1 MLTGYLIIES
11 VFFLL
16 SFSALPVTVL
26 YYLRSRESWIPPYLG
41 IQLTAGA
48 YVLVDIMYN
57 GALFRVIRDV
67 PETHVLFGITI
78 LRAALLF
85 FVPLF
90 IHRLFDLSEKGRRY
104 LFFFPA
110 GAILGAWTL
119 FSFIGGAEISHLS
132 PVYLAGAG
140 FSTALAGYVL
150 VMALCMHRKM
160 KPPMKSTNRLFLV
173 AGPIYIIYLAVYTL
187 FPITSGRVFRPVPLS
202 FTNLAY
208 GIWNMVFLW
217 FLIRFMMEKKPSS
230 DDPIDINI
238 FLDTYEFTERERE
251 IQTLVVQGLG
261 NKQIAAELDINENT
275 VKSHLY
281 NAYAKIGIHTRV
293 ELIKAVYSVVGQYV
307 D

>member
-1 MLTGYLIIES
+1 
-11 VFFLL
+11 
-16 SFSALPVTVL
+16 
-26 YYLRSRESWIPPYLG
+26 
-41 IQLTAGA
+41 
-48 YVLVDIMYN
+48 
-57 GALFRVIRDV
+57 
-67 PETHVLFGITI
+67 
-78 LRAALLF
+78 
-85 FVPLF
+85 
-90 IHRLFDLSEKGRRY
+90 
-104 LFFFPA
+104 
-110 GAILGAWTL
+110 
-119 FSFIGGAEISHLS
+119 
-132 PVYLAGAG
+132 
-140 FSTALAGYVL
+140 
-150 VMALCMHRKM
+150 MHRKM

-187 FPITSGRVFRPVPLS
+187 FPITSERVFRPVPLS

-251 IQTLVVQGLG
+251 ILTLVVQGLG